1 MTEIEGSGSE
11 APVRQTKP
19 RVAVLFGGR
28 SSEHSISCVTA
39 VGVLGAIDRQKY
51 DVVPVGVTKDGRW
64 VLAGDET
71 LSWALDSGILPEV
84 DGSAKTVSLVGRSSA
99 GRLGAAGGTAELLSS
114 APGEVPGVLGDV
126 DVVFPLFHGPFG
138 EDGTIQGMLE
148 LIDVRYVGAGVL
160 ASAVGM
166 DKEIM
171 KIIFISAGLQ
181 VGPYRVVNDADWR
194 HRRAE
199 IQPRIAELGW
209 PVFVKP
215 ARAGSSVGISKVDGP
230 EGLLAAIELAR
241 QHDPKVIVEAAVLG
255 REIECAVLQGRDGSP
270 PRTSLPGE
278 VVTGGSHDFYDFEA
292 KYLDEG
298 AAVIKCPAELP
309 AAVIDRI
316 RQEAAR
322 AFEAINAEGLSRVD
336 FFYTVDGDVVI
347 NEINTLPG
355 FTPKSMYPQMW
366 AASGLSYPELVDEL
380 LQLALARNTG
390 LR

>member
-1 MTEIEGSGSE
+1 MTGIEATGMPAPE
-11 APVRQTKP
+11 AKP

-39 VGVLGAIDRQKY
+39 VGVLGAIDRDKY

-64 VLAGDET
+64 VLAGAET
-71 LSWALDSGILPEV
+71 ASWALDSGSLPEV
-84 DGSAKTVSLVGRSSA
+84 DGSAQAVSLVGQA
-99 GRLGAAGGTAELLSS
+99 GVATGTAELLSS
-114 APGEVPGVLGDV
+114 APGRVPGIIGEV

-148 LIDVRYVGAGVL
+148 MIDVRYVGAGVL

-171 KIIFISAGLQ
+171 KIVFAAAGLS

-194 HRRAE
+194 HRKAE
-199 IQPRIAELGW
+199 IQPRVAELGW

-215 ARAGSSVGISKVDGP
+215 ARAGSSVGISKVEGP
-230 EGLLAAIELAR
+230 DDLLPAVELAR
-241 QHDPKVIVEAAVLG
+241 QHDPKVIIEAAILG
-255 REIECAVLQGRDGSP
+255 REVECAVLQGRGGTE

-278 VVTGGSHDFYDFEA
+278 VVTGGNHDFYDFEA
-292 KYLDEG
+292 KYLEDG
-298 AAVIKCPAELP
+298 AAVINCPADLP
-309 AAVIDRI
+309 ESVIAQVREQAAL
-316 RQEAAR
+316 
-322 AFEAINAEGLSRVD
+322 AFQAINAEGLSRVD
-336 FFYTVDGDVVI
+336 FFVTPDGSVVI
-347 NEINTLPG
+347 NEINTMPG
-355 FTPKSMYPQMW
+355 FTLKSMYPQMW
-366 AASGLSYPELVDEL
+366 AASGMSYPELVDEL